1 MKGANALLAILILLM
16 AVSPCGDVSE
26 IDACGKGAHSHF
38 STSSSDHEHV
48 EDICTPFCSCACCS
62 IPLSNNVVALN
73 KLSDSDKSDVPLFQ
87 EVPFPPPTL
96 AIWQPPK
103 I

>member
-16 AVSPCGDVSE
+16 SVSPCGDVAE
-26 IDACGKGAHSHF
+26 IDGCGNKVHYHF
-38 STSSSDHEHV
+38 STATEHEHV

-62 IPLSNNVVALN
+62 IPLSNSTIAITGFHDTNRSIV
-73 KLSDSDKSDVPLFQ
+73 DSIIELQ
-87 EVPFPPPTL
+87 LPPPPFK
-96 AIWQPPK
+96 IWQPPK